1 MKYINFKYTL
11 FYLLLVLCCSC
22 EPRVK
27 LDLTR
32 YGDTAFL
39 LDARLFYLQQAD
51 RQAYEAGTLTG
62 ARRVFFSEGGATIDN
77 ANFTATIKVDSTNAA
92 FLSEAGIVFTH
103 RAWKI
108 EPQNGAPVAGIPG
121 NFTEGQSPFVYR
133 VYSADG
139 TTHDWIV
146 DIDIT
151 P

>member
-1 MKYINFKYTL
+1 MKYFNVKSIL
-11 FYLLLVLCCSC
+11 FYFVLILCCSC

-39 LDARLFYLQQAD
+39 LDARLFYLEEAD
-51 RQAYEAGTLTG
+51 RQAYESETGTLPG
-62 ARRVFFSEGGATIDN
+62 ARRVFFSDGAAEIDN
-77 ANFTATIKVDSTNAA
+77 VNFTATIKVDSTNAS
-92 FLSEAGIVFTH
+92 FLNQAGITFTH

-108 EPQNGAPVAGIPG
+108 EPQNGAPTAGLPA
-121 NFTEGQSPFVYR
+121 NFTEGPFTYK

-139 TTHDWIV
+139 TTHDWMI